1 MEFVHKSVLFDEAIK
16 ALDLNENK
24 IIVDGTA
31 GGGGH
36 SGEIAKRA
44 KRVIS
49 IDQDPDAIAVLNER
63 LGDKENVTIVHDNY
77 SNIKNI
83 ISNLNIEKI
92 DGLLL
97 DLGVSSFQL
106 DTAER
111 GFSFHKDAPLDMRMS
126 KSGLS
131 AYDVVNNYDWIKDI
145 NTLDFLRDYG
155 KFFNVNYMLDKDIV
169 RRRLDAGI
177 TYTEFSYMILQALDF
192 KYLHEHNNVD
202 LQCAGSDQ
210 WGNITAG
217 IDLIRKKTGQ
227 EVYGFTMPL
236 ILDKFGNKF
245 GKSEGNALWLDKN
258 KTSPYEIYQY
268 LVNTDDSKV
277 VEYLKVFTFLSHE
290 EINKLEE
297 KVKTEPEKREAQ
309 KALASEVVRF
319 LHGEEELQ
327 EAIKLTECLFTGNVK
342 ELTDE
347 EIEMVFKGMPTIE
360 TKEDTIINIMTNN
373 DIASS
378 KREAREFLSNNA
390 ITLDGEIIND
400 ENYIITNNKKNHI
413 IRRGKKKYYLIKIN

>member
-63 LGDKENVTIVHDNY
+63 LGDKKNVTIVHDNY

-131 AYDVVNNYDWIKDI
+131 AYDVVNNYDERQLADIIYRYGEEKFSRRIAANIVKARAEKPIETTFELVDIIKSSMPQKAMRDAHPARRTFQAIRIEVNAELDVLKSTLEDAFDI
-145 NTLDFLRDYG
+145 LAPSGRIAIITFHSLEDRIVKEQFAKWCQGCTCPKEFPVCVCG
-155 KFFNVNYMLDKDIV
+155 KKPK
-169 RRRLDAGI
+169 GK
-177 TYTEFSYMILQALDF
+177 TF
-192 KYLHEHNNVD
+192 K
-202 LQCAGSDQ
+202 S
-210 WGNITAG
+210 I
-217 IDLIRKKTGQ
+217 
-227 EVYGFTMPL
+227 
-236 ILDKFGNKF
+236 
-245 GKSEGNALWLDKN
+245 
-258 KTSPYEIYQY
+258 SP
-268 LVNTDDSKV
+268 SK
-277 VEYLKVFTFLSHE
+277 E
-290 EINKLEE
+290 ELEE
-297 KVKTEPEKREAQ
+297 NPRARSSRLRIFEK
-309 KALASEVVRF
+309 F
-319 LHGEEELQ
+319 
-327 EAIKLTECLFTGNVK
+327 
-342 ELTDE
+342 
-347 EIEMVFKGMPTIE
+347 
-360 TKEDTIINIMTNN
+360 
-373 DIASS
+373 
-378 KREAREFLSNNA
+378 
-390 ITLDGEIIND
+390 
-400 ENYIITNNKKNHI
+400 
-413 IRRGKKKYYLIKIN
+413 

>member
-49 IDQDPDAIAVLNER
+49 IDQDPDAITVLNER

-83 ISNLNIEKI
+83 VSNLNIEKI

-131 AYDVVNNYDWIKDI
+131 AYDVVNNYDERQLADIIYRYGEEKFSRRIAANIVKARAKKPIETTFELVDIIKSSMPQKAMRDAHPARRTFQAIRIEVNAELDVLKSTLEDAFDI
-145 NTLDFLRDYG
+145 LAPGGRIAIITFHSLEDRIVKEQFAKWCQGCTCPKEFPVCVCG
-155 KFFNVNYMLDKDIV
+155 KKPK
-169 RRRLDAGI
+169 GK
-177 TYTEFSYMILQALDF
+177 TF
-192 KYLHEHNNVD
+192 K
-202 LQCAGSDQ
+202 S
-210 WGNITAG
+210 I
-217 IDLIRKKTGQ
+217 
-227 EVYGFTMPL
+227 
-236 ILDKFGNKF
+236 
-245 GKSEGNALWLDKN
+245 
-258 KTSPYEIYQY
+258 SP
-268 LVNTDDSKV
+268 SK
-277 VEYLKVFTFLSHE
+277 E
-290 EINKLEE
+290 ELEE
-297 KVKTEPEKREAQ
+297 NPRARSSRLRIFEK
-309 KALASEVVRF
+309 F
-319 LHGEEELQ
+319 
-327 EAIKLTECLFTGNVK
+327 
-342 ELTDE
+342 
-347 EIEMVFKGMPTIE
+347 
-360 TKEDTIINIMTNN
+360 
-373 DIASS
+373 
-378 KREAREFLSNNA
+378 
-390 ITLDGEIIND
+390 
-400 ENYIITNNKKNHI
+400 
-413 IRRGKKKYYLIKIN
+413 

>member
-16 ALDLNENK
+16 VLDLNENK

-63 LGDKENVTIVHDNY
+63 LGDKKNVTIVHDNY

-131 AYDVVNNYDWIKDI
+131 AYDVVNNYDERQLADIIYRYGEEKFSRRIAANIVKARAEKPIETTFELVDIIKSSMPQKAMRDAHPARRTFQAIRIEVNAELDVLKSTLEDAFDI
-145 NTLDFLRDYG
+145 LAPGGRIAIITFHSLEDRIVKEQFAKWCQGCTCPKEFPVCVCG
-155 KFFNVNYMLDKDIV
+155 KKPK
-169 RRRLDAGI
+169 GK
-177 TYTEFSYMILQALDF
+177 TF
-192 KYLHEHNNVD
+192 K
-202 LQCAGSDQ
+202 S
-210 WGNITAG
+210 I
-217 IDLIRKKTGQ
+217 
-227 EVYGFTMPL
+227 
-236 ILDKFGNKF
+236 
-245 GKSEGNALWLDKN
+245 
-258 KTSPYEIYQY
+258 SP
-268 LVNTDDSKV
+268 SK
-277 VEYLKVFTFLSHE
+277 E
-290 EINKLEE
+290 ELEE
-297 KVKTEPEKREAQ
+297 NPRARSSRLRIFEK
-309 KALASEVVRF
+309 F
-319 LHGEEELQ
+319 
-327 EAIKLTECLFTGNVK
+327 
-342 ELTDE
+342 
-347 EIEMVFKGMPTIE
+347 
-360 TKEDTIINIMTNN
+360 
-373 DIASS
+373 
-378 KREAREFLSNNA
+378 
-390 ITLDGEIIND
+390 
-400 ENYIITNNKKNHI
+400 
-413 IRRGKKKYYLIKIN
+413 

>member
-131 AYDVVNNYDWIKDI
+131 AYDVVNNYDERQLADIIYRYGEEKFSRRIAANIVKARAKKPIETTFELVDIIKSSMPQKAMRDAHPARRTFQAIRIEVNAELDVLKSTLEDAFDI
-145 NTLDFLRDYG
+145 LAPGGRIAIITFHSLEDRIVKEQFAKWCQGCTCPKEFPVCVCG
-155 KFFNVNYMLDKDIV
+155 KKPK
-169 RRRLDAGI
+169 GK
-177 TYTEFSYMILQALDF
+177 TF
-192 KYLHEHNNVD
+192 K
-202 LQCAGSDQ
+202 S
-210 WGNITAG
+210 I
-217 IDLIRKKTGQ
+217 
-227 EVYGFTMPL
+227 
-236 ILDKFGNKF
+236 
-245 GKSEGNALWLDKN
+245 
-258 KTSPYEIYQY
+258 SP
-268 LVNTDDSKV
+268 SK
-277 VEYLKVFTFLSHE
+277 E
-290 EINKLEE
+290 ELEE
-297 KVKTEPEKREAQ
+297 NPRARSSRLRVFEK
-309 KALASEVVRF
+309 F
-319 LHGEEELQ
+319 
-327 EAIKLTECLFTGNVK
+327 
-342 ELTDE
+342 
-347 EIEMVFKGMPTIE
+347 
-360 TKEDTIINIMTNN
+360 
-373 DIASS
+373 
-378 KREAREFLSNNA
+378 
-390 ITLDGEIIND
+390 
-400 ENYIITNNKKNHI
+400 
-413 IRRGKKKYYLIKIN
+413 

>member
-131 AYDVVNNYDWIKDI
+131 AYDVVNNYDERQLADIIYRYGEEKFSRRIAANIVKARAKKPIETTFELVDIIKSSMPQKAMRDAHPARRTFQAIRIEVNAELDVLKSTLEDAFDI
-145 NTLDFLRDYG
+145 LAPGGR
-155 KFFNVNYMLDKDIV
+155 I
-169 RRRLDAGI
+169 AII
-177 TYTEFSYMILQALDF
+177 TFHS
-192 KYLHEHNNVD
+192 
-202 LQCAGSDQ
+202 
-210 WGNITAG
+210 
-217 IDLIRKKTGQ
+217 
-227 EVYGFTMPL
+227 
-236 ILDKFGNKF
+236 
-245 GKSEGNALWLDKN
+245 
-258 KTSPYEIYQY
+258 
-268 LVNTDDSKV
+268 
-277 VEYLKVFTFLSHE
+277 
-290 EINKLEE
+290 LEE
-297 KVKTEPEKREAQ
+297 RIVKEQFAKWCQGCTCPKEFPVCVCGK
-309 KALASEVVRF
+309 KPKGKTFKSISPSK
-319 LHGEEELQ
+319 EEL
-327 EAIKLTECLFTGNVK
+327 
-342 ELTDE
+342 E
-347 EIEMVFKGMPTIE
+347 ENPR
-360 TKEDTIINIMTNN
+360 
-373 DIASS
+373 ARSS
-378 KREAREFLSNNA
+378 RLRIFEKF
-390 ITLDGEIIND
+390 
-400 ENYIITNNKKNHI
+400 
-413 IRRGKKKYYLIKIN
+413 

>member
-49 IDQDPDAIAVLNER
+49 IDQDPDAITVLNER

-131 AYDVVNNYDWIKDI
+131 AYDVVNNYDERQLADIIYRYGEEKFSRRIAANIIKARAKKPIETTFELVDI
-145 NTLDFLRDYG
+145 IKSSMPQKAMRDAHPARRTFQAIRIEVNAELDVLKSTLEDAFDILAPGGRIAIITFHSLEDRIVKEQFAKWCQGCTCPKEFPVCVCG
-155 KFFNVNYMLDKDIV
+155 KKPK
-169 RRRLDAGI
+169 GK
-177 TYTEFSYMILQALDF
+177 TF
-192 KYLHEHNNVD
+192 K
-202 LQCAGSDQ
+202 S
-210 WGNITAG
+210 I
-217 IDLIRKKTGQ
+217 
-227 EVYGFTMPL
+227 
-236 ILDKFGNKF
+236 
-245 GKSEGNALWLDKN
+245 
-258 KTSPYEIYQY
+258 SP
-268 LVNTDDSKV
+268 SK
-277 VEYLKVFTFLSHE
+277 E
-290 EINKLEE
+290 ELEE
-297 KVKTEPEKREAQ
+297 NPRARSSRLRIFEK
-309 KALASEVVRF
+309 F
-319 LHGEEELQ
+319 
-327 EAIKLTECLFTGNVK
+327 
-342 ELTDE
+342 
-347 EIEMVFKGMPTIE
+347 
-360 TKEDTIINIMTNN
+360 
-373 DIASS
+373 
-378 KREAREFLSNNA
+378 
-390 ITLDGEIIND
+390 
-400 ENYIITNNKKNHI
+400 
-413 IRRGKKKYYLIKIN
+413 

>member
-77 SNIKNI
+77 SNIKHI

-126 KSGLS
+126 KSGIS
-131 AYDVVNNYDWIKDI
+131 AYDVVNNYDERKLADIIYRYGEEKFSRRIAANIVKARAKKPIETTFELVDIIKSSMPQKAMRDAHPARRTFQAIRIEVNAELDVLKSTLEDAFDI
-145 NTLDFLRDYG
+145 LAPGGRIAIITFHSLEDRIVKEQFAKWCQGCTCPKEFPVCVCG
-155 KFFNVNYMLDKDIV
+155 KKPK
-169 RRRLDAGI
+169 GK
-177 TYTEFSYMILQALDF
+177 TF
-192 KYLHEHNNVD
+192 K
-202 LQCAGSDQ
+202 S
-210 WGNITAG
+210 I
-217 IDLIRKKTGQ
+217 
-227 EVYGFTMPL
+227 
-236 ILDKFGNKF
+236 
-245 GKSEGNALWLDKN
+245 
-258 KTSPYEIYQY
+258 SP
-268 LVNTDDSKV
+268 SK
-277 VEYLKVFTFLSHE
+277 E
-290 EINKLEE
+290 ELEE
-297 KVKTEPEKREAQ
+297 NPRARSSRLRIFEK
-309 KALASEVVRF
+309 F
-319 LHGEEELQ
+319 
-327 EAIKLTECLFTGNVK
+327 
-342 ELTDE
+342 
-347 EIEMVFKGMPTIE
+347 
-360 TKEDTIINIMTNN
+360 
-373 DIASS
+373 
-378 KREAREFLSNNA
+378 
-390 ITLDGEIIND
+390 
-400 ENYIITNNKKNHI
+400 
-413 IRRGKKKYYLIKIN
+413 

>member
-63 LGDKENVTIVHDNY
+63 LGDKENVTIVQDNY

-131 AYDVVNNYDWIKDI
+131 AYDVVNNYDERQLADIIYRYGEEKFSRRIAANIVKARAEKPIETTFELVDIIKSSMPQKAMRDAHPARRTFQAIRIEVNAELDVLKSTLEDAFDI
-145 NTLDFLRDYG
+145 LAPGGRIAIITFHSLEDRIVKEQFAKWCQGCTCPKEFPVCVCG
-155 KFFNVNYMLDKDIV
+155 KKPK
-169 RRRLDAGI
+169 GK
-177 TYTEFSYMILQALDF
+177 TF
-192 KYLHEHNNVD
+192 K
-202 LQCAGSDQ
+202 S
-210 WGNITAG
+210 I
-217 IDLIRKKTGQ
+217 
-227 EVYGFTMPL
+227 
-236 ILDKFGNKF
+236 
-245 GKSEGNALWLDKN
+245 
-258 KTSPYEIYQY
+258 SP
-268 LVNTDDSKV
+268 SK
-277 VEYLKVFTFLSHE
+277 E
-290 EINKLEE
+290 ELEE
-297 KVKTEPEKREAQ
+297 NPRARSSRLRIFEK
-309 KALASEVVRF
+309 F
-319 LHGEEELQ
+319 
-327 EAIKLTECLFTGNVK
+327 
-342 ELTDE
+342 
-347 EIEMVFKGMPTIE
+347 
-360 TKEDTIINIMTNN
+360 
-373 DIASS
+373 
-378 KREAREFLSNNA
+378 
-390 ITLDGEIIND
+390 
-400 ENYIITNNKKNHI
+400 
-413 IRRGKKKYYLIKIN
+413 

>member
-49 IDQDPDAIAVLNER
+49 IDQDPDAITVLNER
-63 LGDKENVTIVHDNY
+63 LGDKKNVTIVHDNY

-131 AYDVVNNYDWIKDI
+131 AYDVVNNYDERQLADIIYRYGEEKFSRRIAANIVKARAKKPIETTFELVDIIKSSMPQKAMRDAHPARRTFQAIRIEVNAELDVLKSTLEDAFDI
-145 NTLDFLRDYG
+145 LAPGGRIAIITFHSLEDRIVKEQFAKWCQGCTCPKEFPVCVCG
-155 KFFNVNYMLDKDIV
+155 KKPK
-169 RRRLDAGI
+169 GK
-177 TYTEFSYMILQALDF
+177 TF
-192 KYLHEHNNVD
+192 K
-202 LQCAGSDQ
+202 S
-210 WGNITAG
+210 I
-217 IDLIRKKTGQ
+217 
-227 EVYGFTMPL
+227 
-236 ILDKFGNKF
+236 
-245 GKSEGNALWLDKN
+245 
-258 KTSPYEIYQY
+258 SP
-268 LVNTDDSKV
+268 SK
-277 VEYLKVFTFLSHE
+277 E
-290 EINKLEE
+290 ELEE
-297 KVKTEPEKREAQ
+297 NPRARSSRLRIFEK
-309 KALASEVVRF
+309 F
-319 LHGEEELQ
+319 
-327 EAIKLTECLFTGNVK
+327 
-342 ELTDE
+342 
-347 EIEMVFKGMPTIE
+347 
-360 TKEDTIINIMTNN
+360 
-373 DIASS
+373 
-378 KREAREFLSNNA
+378 
-390 ITLDGEIIND
+390 
-400 ENYIITNNKKNHI
+400 
-413 IRRGKKKYYLIKIN
+413 

>member
-131 AYDVVNNYDWIKDI
+131 AYDVVNNYDERQLADIIYRYGEEKFSRRIAANIVKARAKKPIETTFELVDIIKSSMPQ
-145 NTLDFLRDYG
+145 
-155 KFFNVNYMLDKDIV
+155 KAMLDAHPARRTFQAIRIEVNAELDVLKSTLEDAFDILAPGG
-169 RRRLDAGI
+169 RIAII
-177 TYTEFSYMILQALDF
+177 TFHSLEDRIVKEQFAKWCQGCTCPKEFPVCVCGKKPKGKAF
-192 KYLHEHNNVD
+192 K
-202 LQCAGSDQ
+202 S
-210 WGNITAG
+210 I
-217 IDLIRKKTGQ
+217 
-227 EVYGFTMPL
+227 
-236 ILDKFGNKF
+236 
-245 GKSEGNALWLDKN
+245 
-258 KTSPYEIYQY
+258 SP
-268 LVNTDDSKV
+268 SK
-277 VEYLKVFTFLSHE
+277 E
-290 EINKLEE
+290 ELEE
-297 KVKTEPEKREAQ
+297 NPRARSSRLRIFEK
-309 KALASEVVRF
+309 F
-319 LHGEEELQ
+319 
-327 EAIKLTECLFTGNVK
+327 
-342 ELTDE
+342 
-347 EIEMVFKGMPTIE
+347 
-360 TKEDTIINIMTNN
+360 
-373 DIASS
+373 
-378 KREAREFLSNNA
+378 
-390 ITLDGEIIND
+390 
-400 ENYIITNNKKNHI
+400 
-413 IRRGKKKYYLIKIN
+413 

>member
-63 LGDKENVTIVHDNY
+63 LGNKENVTIVHDNY

-131 AYDVVNNYDWIKDI
+131 AYDVVNNYDERQLADI
-145 NTLDFLRDYG
+145 IYRYG
-155 KFFNVNYMLDKDIV
+155 
-169 RRRLDAGI
+169 
-177 TYTEFSYMILQALDF
+177 
-192 KYLHEHNNVD
+192 
-202 LQCAGSDQ
+202 
-210 WGNITAG
+210 
-217 IDLIRKKTGQ
+217 
-227 EVYGFTMPL
+227 
-236 ILDKFGNKF
+236 
-245 GKSEGNALWLDKN
+245 
-258 KTSPYEIYQY
+258 
-268 LVNTDDSKV
+268 
-277 VEYLKVFTFLSHE
+277 
-290 EINKLEE
+290 EE
-297 KVKTEPEKREAQ
+297 KFSRRIAANIVKARAK
-309 KALASEVVRF
+309 K
-319 LHGEEELQ
+319 
-327 EAIKLTECLFTGNVK
+327 
-342 ELTDE
+342 
-347 EIEMVFKGMPTIE
+347 TIE
-360 TKEDTIINIMTNN
+360 TTFELVDIIKSSMPQKAMRDAHPARRTFQAIRIEVNAELDVLKSTLEDAF
-373 DIASS
+373 DILAPGG
-378 KREAREFLSNNA
+378 RIA
-390 ITLDGEIIND
+390 
-400 ENYIITNNKKNHI
+400 IITFHSLEDRIVKEQFAKWCQGCTCPKEFPVCVC
-413 IRRGKKKYYLIKIN
+413 GKKPKGKTFKSISPSKEELEENPRARSSRLRIFEKF